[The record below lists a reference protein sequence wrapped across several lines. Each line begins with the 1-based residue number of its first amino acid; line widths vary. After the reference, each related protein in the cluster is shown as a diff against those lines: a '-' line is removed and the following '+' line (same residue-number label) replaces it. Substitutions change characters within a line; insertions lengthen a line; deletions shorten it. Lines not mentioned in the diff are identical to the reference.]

1 MKVMKALKMAVWA
14 VGLILLSALSA
25 FALGP
30 RMVDPHTAAWDPN
43 TETDL
48 AGYYIYYRAVTNP
61 VTPWSDTRRSAS
73 VAPSATPRYDLLQLI
88 TQNGQYE
95 IMATAFD
102 NAGNESGPSNIVPFV
117 VDLPGAPKNSRV
129 QSP

>member
-1 MKVMKALKMAVWA
+1 MRKRNALKMSVLA
-14 VGLILLSALSA
+14 VGLILLPALSA

-48 AGYYIYYRAVTNP
+48 AGYYVYYRPVTNP
-61 VTPWSDTRRSAS
+61 VTPWSDSRRSAS
-73 VAPSATPRYDLLQLI
+73 VPPSATPRYDLLQLI
-88 TQNGQYE
+88 GQNGQYE
-95 IMATAFD
+95 IMVTAFD

-117 VDLPGAPKNSRV
+117 VDLPGAPKNTRL

>member
-1 MKVMKALKMAVWA
+1 MKTKTSKVAVLA
-14 VGLILLSALSA
+14 IGLILLSALPA

-30 RMVDPHTAAWDPN
+30 KMVDPHTAAWDPN

-48 AGYYIYYRAVTNP
+48 AGYYVYYRPVTNP
-61 VTPWSDTRRSAS
+61 VTAWSDTRRSAS
-73 VAPSATPRYDLLQLI
+73 VAPSPTPRYDLLQLI
-88 TQNGQYE
+88 GQNGQYE
-95 IMATAFD
+95 IMVTAFD

-117 VDLPGAPKNSRV
+117 VDLPGAPKNTRV

>member
-1 MKVMKALKMAVWA
+1 MKKRKTFKMAVLA
-14 VGLILLSALSA
+14 VGLILLSAFPA

-48 AGYYIYYRAVTNP
+48 AGYYVYYRPVTNP
-61 VTPWSDTRRSAS
+61 VTAWSDSRRSAS

-88 TQNGQYE
+88 GQNGQYE
-95 IMATAFD
+95 IMVTAFD

-117 VDLPGAPKNSRV
+117 VDLPGAPKNTRV